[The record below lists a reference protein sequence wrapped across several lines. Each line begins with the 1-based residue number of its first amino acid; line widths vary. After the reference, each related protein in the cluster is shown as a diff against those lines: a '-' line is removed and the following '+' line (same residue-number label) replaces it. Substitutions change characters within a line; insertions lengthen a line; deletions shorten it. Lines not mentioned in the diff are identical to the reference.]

1 MHKFLISIS
10 ISYLP
15 PEFWTPIPNCL
26 ANISPWIL
34 KRHCKMKMFLK
45 KKRIIDPSKPVPFLG
60 FPISLNQLLK
70 PKIFILLSPSY
81 PIHQEDS

>member
-1 MHKFLISIS
+1 
-10 ISYLP
+10 
-15 PEFWTPIPNCL
+15 
-26 ANISPWIL
+26 
-34 KRHCKMKMFLK
+34 MKMFLK